1 MEEKI
6 KKEKLFPEFPP
17 VTVSQWEEKIIQDLK
32 GADYE
37 KKLVYKPVEGFK
49 VKPYYAQE
57 DLQALEYL
65 SQYPDSFPYTR
76 GTKKAGNDWFIRQ
89 DIVVSDLKRANE
101 KALDILMKGIDSLG
115 LILEEDKEYSKED
128 LDLLLKNIFAEM
140 VEINFHVGK
149 NAEQVLKNHYDMLV
163 RYNRDFQ
170 KIHGSLEFD
179 PFGKLVTTGNF
190 YISKED
196 DIETCQHLIKTAE
209 YLPHFTVINVNG
221 ENFHNAGASIVEEL
235 AFSLASGAE
244 YLTQLTEKGLSVNKV
259 APKMRF
265 RFATGSNYFLEI
277 AKYRAARLLWA
288 HIVKAYGPSREDVSK
303 MTIHSVTSKWNKAM
317 YDPHVNMLRTTTE
330 AMSSI
335 IAGIDSLTV
344 GAYDEVF
351 VKPDD
356 FSSRIA
362 RNQQLLL
369 KEESYL
375 DQVVDPSAG
384 SYYIENLT
392 DSIAAEAWKLFLEVD
407 ALGGYLEALSSGF
420 IQQRIGA
427 TAQKRGADLAARK
440 DIILGVNQYPNFTE
454 KIESTVSAE
463 VLKPVDFSGKSLLV
477 QPLTI
482 YRNAQ
487 PFEELRYKTDM
498 YAKDHKRPAAFMFT
512 YGNLGMRIARS
523 QFSRNFFACAG
534 FETIDNLGFTNIEE
548 GVKAFQDSKAEILVI
563 CSSDEEYPAIAP
575 EILKQVKDQAI
586 FVVAGYPKDCLD
598 QLKAEGIE
606 HFIHVRSNVLQE
618 LKKFQE
624 LMEVK

>member
-6 KKEKLFPEFPP
+6 KKERLFPEFPP
-17 VTVSQWEEKIIQDLK
+17 VTVQEIEAKIKEDLK

-37 KKLVYKPVEGFK
+37 KKLVYRPIEGFK
-49 VKPYYAQE
+49 VRPYYSAE
-57 DLQALEYL
+57 DLKEIGYL
-65 SQYPDSFPYTR
+65 FQFPDAFPYTR
-76 GTKKAGNDWFIRQ
+76 GNKMNGNDWFIRQ

-115 LILEEDKEYSKED
+115 FILEDGKEYSKED

-140 VEINFHVGK
+140 VEINFGVGR
-149 NAEQVLKNHYDMLV
+149 NALQVMKNHYEMLV

-170 KIHGSLEFD
+170 KIHGSIEFD
-179 PFGKLVTTGNF
+179 PFGRFITTGDYF
-190 YISKED
+190 SSKED
-196 DIETCQHLIKTAE
+196 DLETCSQMIKIAE
-209 YLPHFTVINVNG
+209 HLPHFTVIEVNG
-221 ENFHNAGASIVEEL
+221 ENFHNAGATIVEEL

-288 HIVKAYGPSREDVSK
+288 HIVKAYGPSREDVAK
-303 MTIHSVTSKWNKAM
+303 MTIHAVTSKWNKAI
-317 YDPHVNMLRTTTE
+317 YDPYVNLLRTTTE

-344 GAYDEVF
+344 GPFNEGYE
-351 VKPDD
+351 KPDD
-356 FSSRIA
+356 FSGRIA

-375 DQVVDPSAG
+375 DQVADPAAG

-407 ALGGYLEALSSGF
+407 ALGGYLEAVSSGF
-420 IQQRIGA
+420 IQNKIKT
-427 TAQKRGADLAARK
+427 TAQKRNADLAGRK
-440 DIILGVNQYPNFTE
+440 EIILGVNQYPNFNE
-454 KIESTVSAE
+454 KKDDPLPASVFPAIDQSVKEIQVET
-463 VLKPVDFSGKSLLV
+463 LK
-477 QPLTI
+477 I
-482 YRNAQ
+482 YRGAR

-498 YAKDHKRPAAFMFT
+498 YARDHKRPSAFMFT
-512 YGNLGMRIARS
+512 YGNLAMRIARS

-534 FETIDNLGFTNIEE
+534 FETIDNLGFKTIEE
-548 GVKAFQDSKAEILVI
+548 GVEAFLESKAEILVV
-563 CSSDEEYPAIAP
+563 CSADDEYLALLPAIYDV
-575 EILKQVKDQAI
+575 VKDKAI
-586 FVVAGYPKDCLD
+586 VVVAGYPKDSIEELRA
-598 QLKAEGIE
+598 KGIE
-606 HFIHVRSNVLQE
+606 HFIHVRSNLLEE
-618 LKKFQE
+618 LGKFQN
-624 LMEVK
+624 LVIK